1 MDALQRDGRVQE
13 ERGDGMSGF
22 YFAHRLT
29 DEIGLSFAVV
39 YIPEERGLQIS
50 LMFGCLMLAIG
61 YNGREVTE

>member
-1 MDALQRDGRVQE
+1 MKGL
-13 ERGDGMSGF
+13 

-29 DEIGLSFAVV
+29 DEIGVSFAVI

-50 LMFGCLMLAIG
+50 LMLGCLMLAIG